1 MAIYWIAALPSL
13 NMRITTSALT
23 GIAAV
28 GLLAGCGPLSSS
40 SSTAA
45 AGGST
50 PAASTSGS
58 ASSGSGSS
66 GGTATGCPQSSTVS
80 ADLGI
85 SGLTTQTSKAA
96 TSQGHTGYACAYM
109 AGTSFVQVTLVNG
122 ISSSFMSTAAQK
134 TASTAGGLKTVPGF
148 ADQAYSF
155 SISEAGITENELIA
169 RKGSVEAVVAAG
181 ATLTQEEALAQSI
194 FTQDGA

>member
-1 MAIYWIAALPSL
+1 MAIYWIAVLPSL

-50 PAASTSGS
+50 PATST
-58 ASSGSGSS
+58 SGSGSS
-66 GGTATGCPQSSTVS
+66 GGGTATGCPQSSTVS

>member
-1 MAIYWIAALPSL
+1 
-13 NMRITTSALT
+13 
-23 GIAAV
+23 
-28 GLLAGCGPLSSS
+28 
-40 SSTAA
+40 
-45 AGGST
+45 
-50 PAASTSGS
+50 
-58 ASSGSGSS
+58 
-66 GGTATGCPQSSTVS
+66 
-80 ADLGI
+80 
-85 SGLTTQTSKAA
+85 
-96 TSQGHTGYACAYM
+96 M

-134 TASTAGGLKTVPGF
+134 TASVAGGLKTVPGF

>member
-1 MAIYWIAALPSL
+1 
-13 NMRITTSALT
+13 MRITKSALI
-23 GIAAV
+23 GVAAV

-40 SSTAA
+40 SSTSTSTAA
-45 AGGST
+45 AGGTAS
-50 PAASTSGS
+50 AASTSGA

-66 GGTATGCPQSSTVS
+66 GGGAATGCPQSSTVS

-96 TSQGHTGYACAYM
+96 TSQGHTGYACVYA
-109 AGTSFVQVTLVNG
+109 AGTGFAQVTLVNG

-134 TASTAGGLKTVPGF
+134 AAGVAGGLKTVPGF
-148 ADQAYSF
+148 ADQAYSL

-169 RKGSVEAVVAAG
+169 RKGSVEAVVASG
-181 ATLTQEEALAQSI
+181 ATLSQEEALAQSI

>member
-1 MAIYWIAALPSL
+1 M
-13 NMRITTSALT
+13 
-23 GIAAV
+23 V

-40 SSTAA
+40 SSTGAA
-45 AGGST
+45 GTAGGST

-58 ASSGSGSS
+58 ASSGPGSS
-66 GGTATGCPQSSTVS
+66 GSGTAAGCPQSSTVS

-96 TSQGHTGYACAYM
+96 TSQGHTGYACAYA
-109 AGTSFVQVTLVNG
+109 AGTSIVQVTLVNG
-122 ISSSFMSTAAQK
+122 ISSSFMSTAAQQA
-134 TASTAGGLKTVPGF
+134 ASVAGGLKTVPGF

-169 RKGSVEAVVAAG
+169 RKGSVEAVVASG

-194 FTQDGA
+194 FTQDGT

>member
-1 MAIYWIAALPSL
+1 
-13 NMRITTSALT
+13 MRITTSAFIAL
-23 GIAAV
+23 AAV

-50 PAASTSGS
+50 SAASASAASASGS

-66 GGTATGCPQSSTVS
+66 GGGTATGCPQSSTVS
-80 ADLGI
+80 ADLAI
-85 SGLTTQTSKAA
+85 SGLTSQTSKAA
-96 TSQGHTGYACAYM
+96 TSAGHTGYACAYT
-109 AGTSFVQVTLVNG
+109 AGTSFVEVTLVNG
-122 ISSSFMSTAAQK
+122 ISSSFMSAAAQK
-134 TASTAGGLKTVPGF
+134 TASAAGSLKAVPGF

-155 SISEAGITENELIA
+155 SFSEAGITENELIA
-169 RKGSVEAVVAAG
+169 RKGSVEAVVASG
-181 ATLTQEEALAQSI
+181 ATLSQEEALAQSI